1 MNATKGMMNLYT
13 RNRFLRKKIK
23 GFFLFFSARVSK
35 ETHSCTV
42 TTTATPPPWTVAE
55 RSSLFAG
62 LWQRCS
68 REDANTTWGSFTTQ
82 RLGARVFHP
91 KICLCF
97 GP

>member
-1 MNATKGMMNLYT
+1 MDGGRTL
-13 RNRFLRKKIK
+13 
-23 GFFLFFSARVSK
+23 
-35 ETHSCTV
+35 H
-42 TTTATPPPWTVAE
+42 
-55 RSSLFAG
+55 LFAG